1 MRRSVQ
7 PNWPR
12 AMTCRFFASLKMFAM
27 PAEGR
32 TPPPP
37 RQRLERLLPMAGFQ
51 LSIYGGFWVS
61 TEAGF
66 LTHDPKRQS
75 LAAQFHSAENLAA
88 MRGFEPRTTGNGTDD
103 QEVGSLRHGLAYSAT
118 PIHHFPFAVLTS
130 AAEHPTREDVLVTL
144 EEDRWSGFIKREA
157 CRQI

>member
-61 TEAGF
+61 TEAF
-66 LTHDPKRQS
+66 QVAYESKD
-75 LAAQFHSAENLAA
+75 
-88 MRGFEPRTTGNGTDD
+88 TGSQALRDRVVEEWTAHALKLIAWGEVKIGTILP
-103 QEVGSLRHGLAYSAT
+103 VR
-118 PIHHFPFAVLTS
+118 V
-130 AAEHPTREDVLVTL
+130 
-144 EEDRWSGFIKREA
+144 SGPAR
-157 CRQI
+157 

>member
-7 PNWPR
+7 PNCPR

-51 LSIYGGFWVS
+51 LSIYGRFWVS
-61 TEAGF
+61 TEVVVPERGDQPLAAFTVDEPVGGRG
-66 LTHDPKRQS
+66 TRARQRDEGDSGISIYKDGYEPSRASSS
-75 LAAQFHSAENLAA
+75 LARLK
-88 MRGFEPRTTGNGTDD
+88 TC
-103 QEVGSLRHGLAYSAT
+103 
-118 PIHHFPFAVLTS
+118 
-130 AAEHPTREDVLVTL
+130 
-144 EEDRWSGFIKREA
+144 W
-157 CRQI
+157 CC

>member
-61 TEAGF
+61 TEGI
-66 LTHDPKRQS
+66 LVV
-75 LAAQFHSAENLAA
+75 N
-88 MRGFEPRTTGNGTDD
+88 
-103 QEVGSLRHGLAYSAT
+103 
-118 PIHHFPFAVLTS
+118 
-130 AAEHPTREDVLVTL
+130 EDVLGARRRLYTVAATKKGS
-144 EEDRWSGFIKREA
+144 RSAASGLYFF
-157 CRQI
+157 C